1 MSQLRPEQ
9 LQGQLEKGLAPVY
22 FIYGDETL
30 LVNEC
35 ADAVR
40 AATRARGFSD
50 RQIFSVEAGFDWDS
64 LLVASDS
71 LSLFSEQRLMELRLP
86 TGKPGRQGAQVLRD
100 YAERPAE
107 DTVLLIVAGKLEP
120 AARRSK
126 WVQALEKAGVS
137 VPVWPV
143 GLREL
148 PGWIDTRMRRHDMRA
163 GREALQLLADRVE
176 GNLLAADQEIE
187 KLFLLHGPGEVSQE
201 DIESLVT
208 DSARYDIY
216 GLVDMALAGDAAHTQ
231 RMLGGLRAEGV
242 DPVLVLWALA
252 REIRS
257 LAGMARDIQTGT
269 PPDQAMAARR
279 VWDKRKPLVSGVLQ
293 RIRGRQWWM
302 MVQRCALIDRVIKGR
317 AAGNAWDELLQLALR
332 LAGRAPIR
340 TTEIPGYD

>member
-9 LQGQLEKGLAPVY
+9 LQARLNKGLAPVY
-22 FIYGDETL
+22 LVYGDETL

-40 AATRARGFSD
+40 AATRAQGFSD
-50 RQIFSVEAGFDWDS
+50 RQVFSVDAGFDWDS
-64 LLVASDS
+64 LLAASDS

-86 TGKPGRQGAQVLRD
+86 TGKPGRQGAQALRD
-100 YAERPAE
+100 FAERPPE
-107 DTVLLIVAGKLEP
+107 DTVLLIVSGKIEQ

-126 WVQALEKAGVS
+126 WVQALEKVGVS

-148 PGWIDTRMRRHDMRA
+148 PGWIEARMRRHGMHT

-201 DIESLVT
+201 EIESLVT

-216 GLVDMALAGDAAHTQ
+216 GLVDMALAGDAAHAR
-231 RMLGGLRAEGV
+231 RMLSGLRAEGV

-269 PPDQAMAARR
+269 SPGQVMAARR
-279 VWDKRKPLVSGVLQ
+279 VWEKRKPLVSGVLK
-293 RIRGRQWWM
+293 RIRGRQWWA
-302 MVQRCALIDRVIKGR
+302 MVQRCAHIDRVIKGR
-317 AAGNAWDELLQLALR
+317 AAGNAWDELLQLTLR
-332 LAGRAPIR
+332 LAGRTPIR
-340 TTEIPGYD
+340 SIEIPGYD